1 MYIRKKTLTLGWK
14 KARHTIHGVMF
25 PEQIYDVNT
34 IEYFTEAIL
43 LSCLFGKTK
52 KEKHTFSLKLP

>member
-1 MYIRKKTLTLGWK
+1 MTLGWK

-25 PEQIYDVNT
+25 HEQIYDANT